1 MTQQQKG
8 EDRGKN
14 HWTGIQNNVITQSE
28 QQREEN
34 RLEKNEQS
42 TGTYGTITKD
52 VIFVSLEFWKEKS
65 WKSTQKKKTKKTCK
79 FPKFGKRHRP
89 QIQEAEWTPS
99 RISPP
104 QIHAKIYYNRTSEN
118 LKRKKKNLKS
128 NQRKITPYL

>member
-65 WKSTQKKKTKKTCK
+65 WKSTQKKKQKKPANSPNLARDIDLRFK
-79 FPKFGKRHRP
+79 KLSEP
-89 QIQEAEWTPS
+89 QAG
-99 RISPP
+99 
-104 QIHAKIYYNRTSEN
+104 
-118 LKRKKKNLKS
+118 
-128 NQRKITPYL
+128 